1 MFNTVLDTTCLQ
13 ERKKF
18 RPKASIYGQILPD
31 SALVGED
38 PTPAAQITMSIF
50 ASYTVS
56 CFRIPPG
63 KMMKKCVL
71 LIGVIAINH
80 HWEGSICKLVSLDGN
95 ERSSSAKQG
104 GKISATI

>member
-1 MFNTVLDTTCLQ
+1 
-13 ERKKF
+13 
-18 RPKASIYGQILPD
+18 
-31 SALVGED
+31 
-38 PTPAAQITMSIF
+38 
-50 ASYTVS
+50 
-56 CFRIPPG
+56 
-63 KMMKKCVL
+63 MKKCVL

>member
-38 PTPAAQITMSIF
+38 PTQQLRLQCQYLQVTLS
-50 ASYTVS
+50 V
-56 CFRIPPG
+56 
-63 KMMKKCVL
+63 VL
-71 LIGVIAINH
+71 GFLL
-80 HWEGSICKLVSLDGN
+80 EK
-95 ERSSSAKQG
+95 
-104 GKISATI
+104 